1 MRFTNIFL
9 LLTTAVLFGCA
20 STPPVVSTRY
30 GADQEA
36 SARNFIVSK
45 DVGRIYFSAGKVVG
59 GMYEVDLKNAP
70 AGLYINSA
78 LVGQVNYGETMA
90 FDVKPGTYIVTNGYG
105 SNMGK
110 NQTTVSISG
119 GEIVFLRGDTR
130 MGSGS
135 GFGLIGAAISSASGE
150 RTGLEVNLIDRSSI
164 TQPLNIVS
172 PQNCPPSVCVAG
184 LSIGQVQG
192 QPLPAPVAASSPTQ
206 KQNSQSAT
214 PSQRL
219 KDLNE
224 LRKNGLI
231 TNADYES
238 KKASILKEM

>member
-1 MRFTNIFL
+1 MRFIKILPLFTV
-9 LLTTAVLFGCA
+9 AVLFGCA

-30 GADQEA
+30 SSDQEA
-36 SARNFIVSK
+36 LARSFTVSK

-70 AGLYINSA
+70 AGLYINTV
-78 LVGQVNYGETMA
+78 LVGQVNYGETLV
-90 FDVKPGTYIVTNGYG
+90 FDLKSGTYIFTNSYG
-105 SNMGK
+105 SNMGT
-110 NQTTVSISG
+110 NQTNVSIAG
-119 GEIVFLRGDTR
+119 GETVFIRGDTR

-150 RTGLEVNLIDRSSI
+150 RKGLEVNRIDRSSI
-164 TQPLNIVS
+164 AQPLNIVS
-172 PQNCPPSVCVAG
+172 PQNCPPSICVAG
-184 LSIGQVQG
+184 LSSGQVQG
-192 QPLPAPVAASSPTQ
+192 QAVSSSTATPSATQ
-206 KQNSQSAT
+206 KQNSQGAT

-231 TNADYES
+231 TNSDYEA
-238 KKASILKEM
+238 KKVIILKEM

>member
-1 MRFTNIFL
+1 MRFPKAFL
-9 LLTTAVLFGCA
+9 LFTVTILFGCA
-20 STPPVVSTRY
+20 STAPVVSTRY
-30 GADQEA
+30 GAEQEA
-36 SARNFIVSK
+36 LARNFSVSK

-59 GMYEVDLKNAP
+59 GMYEVDLKNFP
-70 AGLYINSA
+70 SGLYISSA
-78 LVGQVNYGETMA
+78 LVGQVNFGETLV
-90 FDVKPGTYIVTNGYG
+90 FDLKPGTYIFTNSYG
-105 SNMGK
+105 SNVGT
-110 NQTTVSISG
+110 NQTNVSIAG

-130 MGSGS
+130 LGSGT

-150 RTGLEVNLIDRSSI
+150 RKGLEVNRIDRSSI

-172 PQNCPPSVCVAG
+172 PQSCPPSICVAG
-184 LSIGQVQG
+184 LSLGQAQS
-192 QPLPAPVAASSPTQ
+192 QPASSPSATSSSTQ
-206 KQNSQSAT
+206 KQSAQGAT

-238 KKASILKEM
+238 KKATILKEM